1 VVILDD
7 LISTGT
13 TMARVAQQCRE
24 HGARRVIVAATH
36 GVGGAAALSNLSQ
49 PAINGVLLANT
60 IPQTPEFVAALADRL
75 TILDVSTIFAQAL
88 NGTDLANHRCPP
100 GRAEW

>member
-1 VVILDD
+1 MPPEITTKEASYGSWTSPITSE
-7 LISTGT
+7 LIV
-13 TMARVAQQCRE
+13 R
-24 HGARRVIVAATH
+24 GA
-36 GVGGAAALSNLSQ
+36 VGLSQ
-49 PAINGVLLANT
+49 PAIDGVLLANT

-100 GRAEW
+100 GRAER